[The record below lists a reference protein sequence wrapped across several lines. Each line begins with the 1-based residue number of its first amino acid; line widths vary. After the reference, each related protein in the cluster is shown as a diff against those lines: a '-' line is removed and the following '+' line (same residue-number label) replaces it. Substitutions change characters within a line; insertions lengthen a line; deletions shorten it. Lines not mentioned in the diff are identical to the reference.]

1 MQSDKHLVAFQRLA
15 IAVSKQ
21 CAEKRVQDSQCA
33 AAPVFWRV
41 CPRAVDDGVRVT
53 LQVWPKLAS
62 FCYARVQVPSHGLEL
77 LNKQMQ
83 RPTTTAPSI
92 GCPCKA

>member
-1 MQSDKHLVAFQRLA
+1 MCGRTCL
-15 IAVSKQ
+15 
-21 CAEKRVQDSQCA
+21 
-33 AAPVFWRV
+33 FWRV

-53 LQVWPKLAS
+53 LQVWLKFAS

-77 LNKQMQ
+77 LNKLLLPVRTREQMQ

-92 GCPCKA
+92 GCFCKA